1 MTEAIQQATKELE
14 EQKGQLAI
22 TIHNDIVSQIKR
34 DLELIEDDPK
44 MPFLPKDE
52 KQPRKFEQNIH
63 AVLEK
68 PKESTQAE
76 SPTPFQ
82 GSDQ

>member
-1 MTEAIQQATKELE
+1 
-14 EQKGQLAI
+14 
-22 TIHNDIVSQIKR
+22 
-34 DLELIEDDPK
+34 

-68 PKESTQAE
+68 PKEGTQAE